1 MFCLPAHCFR
11 ETWSSGKIALFRR
24 FYQIQDRV
32 TNIHGAKPDDEKN
45 SLQSFLTKWDSTS
58 YKQED
63 KTRIIDIIS
72 QLYGRFMRPVPN
84 FINFIVTLNKFVDWK
99 TEPGFLSNW
108 LTGLSE
114 IVFDPRYPTENID
127 RYIRNTGLM
136 ITDNVI
142 SEVSGMR
149 WKVKNTKLTFL
160 HDTVFKA
167 IINDA
172 TLTCYS
178 QKDSTEIY
186 NVSGVYYPEFQQF
199 HGTKGIVTWEKAG
212 FPRDEVF
219 AELSRFSINTSKNN
233 FSVDSALLTHKLISS
248 TCNGL
253 AHRPHHPV
261 TQVLAHIHVLRLTPR
276 NFIWIIFMKALTIKE
291 GLPLKELM

>member
-1 MFCLPAHCFR
+1 MPKRLIILCFAFLLIV
-11 ETWSSGKIALFRR
+11 SGKLGAQVKSPFSGDFTKFRTELTT
-24 FYQIQDRV
+24 FMGP
-32 TNIHGAKPDDEKN
+32 NLNDEQKN

-84 FINFIVTLNKFVDWK
+84 FNNFIVTLNKFVDWK
-99 TEPGFLSNW
+99 TEPGFLTSW

-186 NVSGVYYPEFQQF
+186 NVS
-199 HGTKGIVTWEKAG
+199 
-212 FPRDEVF
+212 
-219 AELSRFSINTSKNN
+219 
-233 FSVDSALLTHKLISS
+233 
-248 TCNGL
+248 
-253 AHRPHHPV
+253 
-261 TQVLAHIHVLRLTPR
+261 
-276 NFIWIIFMKALTIKE
+276 
-291 GLPLKELM
+291 